1 MGVSFVIFVF
11 TSILSENFLFSPPAK
26 RSLAVKVRQ
35 KMVKYSTVS
44 DFKKEFPIRMGY
56 VFLSCKLYRIIEEM
70 HTELKLI

>member
-1 MGVSFVIFVF
+1 MGVSFIIFVF
-11 TSILSENFLFSPPAK
+11 TSVLSENFLFFPTCKKIISCESEA
-26 RSLAVKVRQ
+26 